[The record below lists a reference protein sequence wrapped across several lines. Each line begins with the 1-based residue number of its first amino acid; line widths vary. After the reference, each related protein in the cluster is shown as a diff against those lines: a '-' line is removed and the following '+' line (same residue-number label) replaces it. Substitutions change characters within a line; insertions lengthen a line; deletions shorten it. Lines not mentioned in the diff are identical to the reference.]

1 MTLWSPRRIVD
12 ALSDFAADV
21 TGRNI
26 TMTAGLNSLGQA
38 EGVGGIGERSNFLE
52 INVDS
57 TQTPG
62 GVLNAF
68 DFAAPVTDGVF
79 LTETTGDMKIDSV
92 TTNGDASLVTRNG
105 SLVDARNGGAGDDLA
120 NVLAN
125 TIDLKAVNGS
135 IGATNGLNDLEM
147 NSGWQHT
154 STIAAEATESI
165 FLTET
170 AGAANVVL
178 LEAQRG
184 DIRFTVRE
192 SALAGEDLNLLA
204 QRLDARRRDD
214 RSRPDH
220 ELLAH
225 GAVRPHRGARRVDQP
240 PRRRQRHDAAELAD
254 PRGRVDRYLRR
265 LPPCRPAPRTSAATS
280 ARVPAGRSP
289 ARPTRAIPASARS

>member
-1 MTLWSPRRIVD
+1 M
-12 ALSDFAADV
+12 
-21 TGRNI
+21 
-26 TMTAGLNSLGQA
+26 
-38 EGVGGIGERSNFLE
+38 
-52 INVDS
+52 
-57 TQTPG
+57 
-62 GVLNAF
+62 
-68 DFAAPVTDGVF
+68 
-79 LTETTGDMKIDSV
+79 
-92 TTNGDASLVTRNG
+92 TRNG

-120 NVLAN
+120 NILAN

-192 SALAGEDLNLLA
+192 SALAGEDLNLLLNGSTLVDETTGA
-204 QRLDARRRDD
+204 D
-214 RSRPDH
+214 PTH

-225 GAVRPHRGARRVDQP
+225 GAVRPHRGARRLDQP
-240 PRRRQRHDAAELAD
+240 PRRRQRDDAAELAD
-254 PRGRVDRYLRR
+254 PRGRVDRHLRR
-265 LPPCRPAPRTSAATS
+265 LPPCHRRVEHLRRLRPGCRLDGARPDRHGRSRRRHGHEPPRRDHAGAALEPPQLHHADLRQLRRRHVQLLVDLPRRQDARVRLEHADQLPRRSRPDRAASTPRTPTTASTTS
-280 ARVPAGRSP
+280 SSTSCRR
-289 ARPTRAIPASARS
+289 